1 MSSVI
6 LVVTFPVPLLQVFV
20 FDLFLTDI
28 VLKHAYF
35 SLMPAA
41 WKIKFAES
49 GQILNNVTH
58 KHQNLIRFMAVQEAL
73 SKHSHGDQ
81 SSKRKAPG
89 HSGGHGAGDVD
100 VDVVVVEIVSI
111 MVEVVAAVV
120 ATSPA
125 EGVVEVI
132 MLLTLLILR
141 RAFLALHKDVVPW
154 DAKLLE
160 VLQVVV
166 VDKVVVSLI
175 LLVVLIVLLALNGD
189 GVTILPVV
197 IGDVKVK
204 VKAVA
209 DLPHTLHNMQ
219 TSTTRAKKT
228 LTKDTMNSV
237 MPMGKNSTVVRNKNN
252 TMRKDRQNM
261 KNSTKGKL
269 EDRKKSSLRMPIGL
283 ISLESDIRSKEGG
296 TVSVG

>member
-1 MSSVI
+1 MCTVSATPTMIISV
-6 LVVTFPVPLLQVFV
+6 
-20 FDLFLTDI
+20 
-28 VLKHAYF
+28 
-35 SLMPAA
+35 
-41 WKIKFAES
+41 
-49 GQILNNVTH
+49 G
-58 KHQNLIRFMAVQEAL
+58 RMAVTMF
-73 SKHSHGDQ
+73 S
-81 SSKRKAPG
+81 
-89 HSGGHGAGDVD
+89 
-100 VDVVVVEIVSI
+100 SI
-111 MVEVVAAVV
+111 MVEVRAAVV
-120 ATSPA
+120 TAGPA
-125 EGVVEVI
+125 EDMVEIV

-141 RAFLALHKDVVPW
+141 RTFPVLRKGMALLDVG
-154 DAKLLE
+154 LLM
-160 VLQVVV
+160 VLQAVVM
-166 VDKVVVSLI
+166 DKVVVSLI

-269 EDRKKSSLRMPIGL
+269 EDRKKSSHWMPIGL